1 MNRYRNLP
9 MFEVGGGDG
18 AAQERFEFSQVSAKR
33 EEISTHTTTAL
44 GTLRSG
50 SEVVNT
56 AFGANGNAMRG
67 GSSNFVNTKWN
78 ELTDK
83 FVEFSNYIQGTLDK
97 VQVASKTNEAFEGI
111 VQEMF
116 AAMNALDDGA
126 AGGATPAAPATD
138 TSSYYS

>member
-9 MFEVGGGDG
+9 MFEIGGGDG

-44 GTLRSG
+44 GTLRNG

-56 AFGANGNAMRG
+56 AFGTNGTAMRG

-78 ELTDK
+78 NLTEN
-83 FVEFSNYIQGTLDK
+83 FVEFSNYIQSTLDK
-97 VQVASKTNEAFEGI
+97 VQQASKANESFEGI

-116 AAMNALDDGA
+116 AAMSALEEGGEAGA
-126 AGGATPAAPATD
+126 APSAPAD
-138 TSSYYS
+138 TTTIYS